1 MSILLVYRP
10 RGVNFAFLGDM
21 SVIDSRQRN
30 FDTLEHGRL
39 RMQRQHWLKE
49 EATKSIFHETF
60 FLDTWDLLSWSWSWS
75 RFSSKILNP
84 FTEPAPEAWE
94 NPDQGNCPTSVV
106 WALHLLFTATTYD
119 SLLVCHAAVGTNTGL
134 GWDYTHRPETLL

>member
-60 FLDTWDLLSWSWSWS
+60 FFRHLG
-75 RFSSKILNP
+75 
-84 FTEPAPEAWE
+84 FTIVVVVVVEVLVE
-94 NPDQGNCPTSVV
+94 NTKSV
-106 WALHLLFTATTYD
+106 Y
-119 SLLVCHAAVGTNTGL
+119 
-134 GWDYTHRPETLL
+134 